1 MRTLVRSAPPVA
13 ARTDV
18 ALVLASALAL
28 AGWGATYASLT
39 HPGLAA
45 GTPLAHA
52 VGVAAQLVMSLIEA
66 AVLVTLAGAGRSRL
80 PYGRTVAALLVCS
93 LAQAAVVLL
102 QALAWSEPQVRAWL
116 APLAGAGVHWP
127 PGVPRDG
134 FALAWGQ
141 SGLLTLLRIAATAE
155 WLHMHRAL
163 RRRAW
168 LTVSACYVAVRLL
181 AWWSADLLRGASPL
195 G

>member
-1 MRTLVRSAPPVA
+1 MRTGVRGIAAAAPFDPA
-13 ARTDV
+13 PLMAG
-18 ALVLASALAL
+18 AIALA
-28 AGWGATYASLT
+28 AWFAVYASLA
-39 HPGLAA
+39 HPGLAV

-52 VGVAAQLVMSLIEA
+52 VGALWQWAIASFEAGVLLALVSHRR
-66 AVLVTLAGAGRSRL
+66 VRV
-80 PYGRTVAALLVCS
+80 PYGRTVAALLVIS
-93 LAQAAVVLL
+93 LVQAAVVAL
-102 QALAWSEPQVRAWL
+102 QACAWAWPEWRDAL

-141 SGLLTLLRIAATAE
+141 TGLLALVRVAATAE
-155 WLHMHRAL
+155 WLHAHRVPRA
-163 RRRAW
+163 RAW
-168 LTVSACYVAVRLL
+168 ATVAACYGAARAL